1 MVKVVKTIFFCCVI
15 ILLFISLEYFSPKD
29 KQTQS
34 SETSSPQPLQ
44 LTAEEQSWLE
54 THQPIRIGFD
64 GYFPPY
70 SFVTDSGQIAGISY
84 DTIQLISQKLNIY
97 VQIDDRVLW
106 KDIYRGTLDKEIDVI
121 ATMVN
126 RPEREHQ
133 FSFTKPYVFKSL
145 VIITHNSDQQIKGRS
160 DLLGKT
166 VVLMKNYRYSE
177 RILNDF
183 PSITPY
189 YVEDM
194 HEALTAVETK
204 QADAAIGF
212 FAASYFLQNKYLL
225 NDIKFVAFYD
235 RNSANES
242 IAVRYDWPIL
252 AGIFQKGLDA
262 ITEEE
267 KQTIN
272 DKWHPPSELPIDF
285 ETIGKI
291 VAIFLLILFILLLWI
306 GQINRQNRRI
316 KITQNKLFKTNEE
329 LNDLKKNLE
338 KKIVQRT
345 EQLQNSEQK
354 YRSLVENLQDEY
366 FFYQH
371 DLEGIFTYLSPSVC
385 IILGYSVEDF
395 LQHYNTYLTDHPD
408 NAKIDDYTA
417 RCINGEKLPAYEV
430 EVFDSKGHK
439 RSLEIL
445 ESALYDDGV
454 CIGVE
459 GIAHDITLLKQTQ
472 ERLNWLSY
480 YDDLTGLANRRLF
493 KDRFEQLI
501 ILSNRHQQTM
511 ALLFLDLD
519 RFKIVNDSLGHAV
532 GDEVL
537 KETASRL
544 QAQLR
549 DSDISARMGGD
560 EFTLLLPNTDADAAE
575 IVAKKILQSLLM
587 PYYLNDQQFILG
599 ASIGIAIYPRDSID
613 GETLLQL
620 SDNAMYFAKKE
631 KTGYAFCSSELQDTS
646 NRRIELEQGLRKA
659 LEQKC
664 YENSFE
670 LKVVFQSKH
679 SLENNSILGY
689 EALMRWQHPTLGWVS
704 PVEFI
709 PLAEETGLIVE
720 LNNWVMTRV
729 CLQTIRWTQEEFN
742 FGRVAVNI
750 SAVELINYELASNII
765 EAIKTTGALLEW
777 IEIEI
782 TESALMKTPDV
793 AVKVMQQLV
802 DAGVLISIDDFGTG
816 YSSLSYLKSLP
827 ASFIKIDQSFI
838 RNLLNS
844 PEDQA
849 VVQAVVAMSHAL
861 GKKVIAEGVETQ
873 EQLQYL
879 TENGCDIA
887 QGYWFSKPVPA
898 EELTLLFPAE
908 KFILSVPA
916 EKFTLTNS

>member
-1 MVKVVKTIFFCCVI
+1 M
-15 ILLFISLEYFSPKD
+15 LFISLGYFSPRD

-34 SETSSPQPLQ
+34 SETSSSQPLQ
-44 LTAEEQSWLE
+44 LTAEEQAWLE
-54 THQPIRIGFD
+54 THQPIRVGFD

-84 DTIQLISQKLNIY
+84 DTIQLISQKLHIF
-97 VQIDDRVLW
+97 VQIDDRILW
-106 KDIYRGTLDKEIDVI
+106 KDIYQGTLDKEIDVI

-133 FSFTKPYVFKSL
+133 FTFTKPYVFKSL

-160 DLLGKT
+160 DLAGKT

-267 KQTIN
+267 KQIIN

-316 KITQNKLFKTNEE
+316 KITQNKLFKTNKE

-371 DLEGIFTYLSPSVC
+371 DLEGIYTYLSPSVSV
-385 IILGYSVEDF
+385 ILGYSVGD
-395 LQHYNTYLTDHPD
+395 LLRHYSTYLTDHLD
-408 NAKIDDYTA
+408 NAKMDVYTA
-417 RCINGEKLPAYEV
+417 RCINGEKLPAYEI

-459 GIAHDITLLKQTQ
+459 GIAHDITLLKQTR

-501 ILSNRHQQTM
+501 ILSNRHQQSM

-560 EFTLLLPNTDADAAE
+560 EFTLLLPDTDADAAE

-689 EALMRWQHPTLGWVS
+689 EALMRWQHPTLGWIS

-720 LNNWVMTRV
+720 LSNWVMTRV

-898 EELTLLFPAE
+898 EELTLLFPAD

>member
-1 MVKVVKTIFFCCVI
+1 M
-15 ILLFISLEYFSPKD
+15 
-29 KQTQS
+29 
-34 SETSSPQPLQ
+34 
-44 LTAEEQSWLE
+44 
-54 THQPIRIGFD
+54 
-64 GYFPPY
+64 
-70 SFVTDSGQIAGISY
+70 
-84 DTIQLISQKLNIY
+84 
-97 VQIDDRVLW
+97 
-106 KDIYRGTLDKEIDVI
+106 DV
-121 ATMVN
+121 
-126 RPEREHQ
+126 
-133 FSFTKPYVFKSL
+133 
-145 VIITHNSDQQIKGRS
+145 
-160 DLLGKT
+160 
-166 VVLMKNYRYSE
+166 
-177 RILNDF
+177 
-183 PSITPY
+183 
-189 YVEDM
+189 
-194 HEALTAVETK
+194 
-204 QADAAIGF
+204 
-212 FAASYFLQNKYLL
+212 
-225 NDIKFVAFYD
+225 
-235 RNSANES
+235 
-242 IAVRYDWPIL
+242 
-252 AGIFQKGLDA
+252 
-262 ITEEE
+262 
-267 KQTIN
+267 
-272 DKWHPPSELPIDF
+272 
-285 ETIGKI
+285 
-291 VAIFLLILFILLLWI
+291 
-306 GQINRQNRRI
+306 
-316 KITQNKLFKTNEE
+316 
-329 LNDLKKNLE
+329 
-338 KKIVQRT
+338 
-345 EQLQNSEQK
+345 
-354 YRSLVENLQDEY
+354 
-366 FFYQH
+366 
-371 DLEGIFTYLSPSVC
+371 
-385 IILGYSVEDF
+385 
-395 LQHYNTYLTDHPD
+395 
-408 NAKIDDYTA
+408 YTA
-417 RCINGEKLPAYEV
+417 RCINGEKLPAYEI

-459 GIAHDITLLKQTQ
+459 GIAHDITLLKQTR

-501 ILSNRHQQTM
+501 ILSNRHQQSM

-537 KETASRL
+537 KETANRL

-560 EFTLLLPNTDADAAE
+560 EFTLLLPDTDANAAE

-620 SDNAMYFAKKE
+620 ADNAMYFAKKE
-631 KTGYAFCSSELQDTS
+631 KTGYAFCSSELQNTS

-670 LKVVFQSKH
+670 LKVFFQSKH
-679 SLENNSILGY
+679 SLENNIIIGY
-689 EALMRWQHPTLGWVS
+689 EALMRWQHPILGWIS

-720 LNNWVMTRV
+720 LSNWVMTRV

-750 SAVELINYELASNII
+750 SAVELINYELATNII
-765 EAIKTTGALLEW
+765 EVIKTTGALQEW

-793 AVKVMQQLV
+793 AIKVMQQLV
-802 DAGVLISIDDFGTG
+802 DARVLISIDDFGTG
-816 YSSLSYLKSLP
+816 YSSLSYLKNLP

-898 EELTLLFPAE
+898 EELSLLFPAD
-908 KFILSVPA
+908 KFILSVPT
-916 EKFTLTNS
+916 EKLTLTNS